1 MGQLLNPLQGIFFVI
16 KAVAQDPA
24 KLYRQTLSP
33 YFSKYDR
40 YHTVLMSTPA
50 RSWGAV
56 YCKNLVN
63 SEDHASSWWNLE
75 AVPHVQTLGE
85 FPREELAGKVVMVRF
100 DSTLLLLEEMD
111 LRTNSMKNAV
121 FTIKYLHKYGAK
133 VILATNWNTN
143 SAARHLDIKS
153 VVDYLSSVLQLKVCP
168 VKCSSY
174 SMMLTEEGFEKADIL
189 LLENLSMFK
198 EEVANCSKFSK
209 MLSLGVDIFVNDS
222 FSQSHRIL
230 ASTVGITR
238 FCSTCLSGF
247 NFQERLCQLKKAA
260 ETKRQPYVAII
271 GGGNLLD
278 KLAALHVLAS
288 TCSALVFV
296 GMMSFQIMQA
306 LGLSVS
312 YRLMNHGVCKEAADL
327 IQFSLD
333 KRVQIVYPKDF
344 WCVNV
349 DTSKKIEIFASHDI
363 PDGWLPVDLGPTSL
377 DEINALLMNSKK
389 IIWIGPVK
397 FSDSSQSARGAS
409 RLARKLY
416 DLAQR
421 DCDIT
426 VVGTTACK
434 AIMQESSTLS
444 AYNVFENASVVWD
457 FFKGKQL
464 PGVLAL
470 DRAYPYEINWDAV
483 FCDTALPLVVD
494 IGSGNGMFLLE
505 MARRR
510 KDHNFL
516 GLEINEKLVKRCL
529 HSVHQLEM
537 KNGHFIAT
545 NATSTFRSIVCSYP
559 GELVLVSIQCPN
571 PDFNKPE
578 HRWRMLQRS
587 LVEAVAD
594 LLASNGKVF
603 LQSDVEA
610 VALRMR
616 EAFLLYGKGK
626 LGVLQEQFGEEW
638 LSENPFGVRSDW
650 EQHVL
655 DRGHPMFRLM
665 LSNSTTNKSFN

>member
-1 MGQLLNPLQGIFFVI
+1 MGQLLNPLQGSTFII
-16 KAVAQDPA
+16 KAFAQDPP
-24 KLYRQTLSP
+24 KLYRKNLSP
-33 YFSKYDR
+33 HFSKYDR
-40 YHTVLMSTPA
+40 YRAVLMSTLA
-50 RSWGAV
+50 RRWGVV
-56 YCKNLVN
+56 YCKNFVN
-63 SEDHASSWWNLE
+63 LEDHAPGWWNLE
-75 AVPHVQTLGE
+75 ALPHVQTLGE
-85 FPREELAGKVVMVRF
+85 FPREELPGKVVMVRF

-111 LRTNSMKNAV
+111 LRINSVKNAV
-121 FTIKYLHKYGAK
+121 FTIKYLHKSAAK
-133 VILATNWNTN
+133 VILASNWNTN
-143 SAARHLDIKS
+143 STPRHPDIKS
-153 VVDYLSSVLQLKVCP
+153 VADYLSSVLQLKVLP
-168 VKCSSY
+168 VKCSSF
-174 SMMLTEEGFEKADIL
+174 SMMSTEECFEKADIL
-189 LLENLSMFK
+189 ILKNLSVFK

-230 ASTVGITR
+230 ASTVGISR
-238 FCSTCLSGF
+238 FCSTCLAGF
-247 NFQERLCQLKKAA
+247 NFQEGLGLLRKAA

-278 KLAALHVLAS
+278 KSAALHLLAS

-296 GMMSFQIMQA
+296 GLMSIQIMQA

-312 YRLMNHGVCKEAADL
+312 SRLVNHGVCKEAADI

-333 KRVQIVYPKDF
+333 KNVQIVYPKDF
-344 WCVNV
+344 WCKNV
-349 DTSKKIEIFASHDI
+349 DASKKMELFASNDI

-377 DEINALLMNSKK
+377 DEINALLMNSK

-397 FSDSSQSARGAS
+397 FSDSSQSTCGTS
-409 RLARKLY
+409 KLARKLY
-416 DLAQR
+416 DLTQR
-421 DCDIT
+421 GCDVT

-434 AIMQESSTLS
+434 AMMQESSTLS

-457 FFKGKQL
+457 FFKGKPL

-470 DRAYPYEINWDAV
+470 DRAYPYKIDWDAV

-505 MARRR
+505 MATRR
-510 KDHNFL
+510 KDLNFL

-529 HSVHQLEM
+529 HSVYQLEM

-545 NATSTFRSIVCSYP
+545 NATSTFRSIVSSYP

-603 LQSDVEA
+603 LQSDVEV
-610 VALRMR
+610 VALRMK

-626 LGVLQEQFGEEW
+626 LAILQEQVGEEW

-650 EQHVL
+650 ERHVL
-655 DRGHPMFRLM
+655 DRGDPMFRLM
-665 LSNSTTNKSFN
+665 LSKSTTTNSFN

>member
-1 MGQLLNPLQGIFFVI
+1 MV
-16 KAVAQDPA
+16 K
-24 KLYRQTLSP
+24 
-33 YFSKYDR
+33 
-40 YHTVLMSTPA
+40 
-50 RSWGAV
+50 
-56 YCKNLVN
+56 
-63 SEDHASSWWNLE
+63 SEDHAPSWWNVE

-85 FPREELAGKVVMVRF
+85 FPREELARKVVMVRF
-100 DSTLLLLEEMD
+100 DSTLLLPEEMD
-111 LRTNSMKNAV
+111 LRINSVKNAV
-121 FTIKYLHKYGAK
+121 FTIEYLYKSGAK
-133 VILATNWNTN
+133 VILAGNWNTN
-143 SAARHLDIKS
+143 STARHLDIKS
-153 VVDYLSSVLQLKVCP
+153 VADYLSSVLQLKVLP
-168 VKCSSY
+168 VKCSSF
-174 SMMLTEEGFEKADIL
+174 SLMSTEECFEKADIL
-189 LLENLSMFK
+189 LLENLSVFK

-238 FCSTCLSGF
+238 FCSTCLAGF
-247 NFQERLCQLKKAA
+247 DFQEGLCQLKKAA
-260 ETKRQPYVAII
+260 EIQRQPYVAII
-271 GGGNLLD
+271 GGGNLVD
-278 KLAALHVLAS
+278 KSAALHLLAS

-306 LGLSVS
+306 LGLTVS
-312 YRLMNHGVCKEAADL
+312 SQLVNHGVCNEAADI

-344 WCVNV
+344 WCKNV
-349 DTSKKIEIFASHDI
+349 DTSKKMEIFASHDI
-363 PDGWLPVDLGPTSL
+363 PDGWLPVDLGPTSMN
-377 DEINALLMNSKK
+377 EINALLMNSKK

-397 FSDSSQSARGAS
+397 FSDSSQSTLGAS
-409 RLARKLY
+409 KLARRLF
-416 DLAQR
+416 DLTER
-421 DCDIT
+421 DCDVT

-434 AIMQESSTLS
+434 AMMQESSTLS

-457 FFKGKQL
+457 FLKGKQL

-470 DRAYPYEINWDAV
+470 DRAYPYKINWDAV

-510 KDHNFL
+510 KDLNFL

-529 HSVHQLEM
+529 HSVYQSEM

-545 NATSTFRSIVCSYP
+545 NATSTFRSIVSSYP

-571 PDFNKPE
+571 PDFNKPK
-578 HRWRMLQRS
+578 HRWRVLQRS

-610 VALRMR
+610 VALRMK

-626 LGVLQEQFGEEW
+626 LAVFQEQDGEGW

-650 EQHVL
+650 ERHVL
-655 DRGHPMFRLM
+655 DRGDPMFRLM
-665 LSNSTTNKSFN
+665 LSKSTTTKSFKPDNLFLFLLSTNEAH